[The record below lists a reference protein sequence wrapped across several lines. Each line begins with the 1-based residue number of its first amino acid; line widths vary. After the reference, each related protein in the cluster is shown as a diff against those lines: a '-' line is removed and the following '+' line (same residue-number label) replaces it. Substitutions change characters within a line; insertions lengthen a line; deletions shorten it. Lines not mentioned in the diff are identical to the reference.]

1 MSHIEFEK
9 SSFDGLRLYFQGW
22 QSEHELKGV
31 ISLVHGLGEHSG
43 RYSTWAGLLN
53 QAGYTVLSYDL
64 RGHGKSGGQRGHI
77 SSFDDYMKDTALLLD
92 EAKKRYPE
100 AAQFLY
106 GHSLGGI
113 IVTNYV
119 LRKKPQLNGV
129 IVSGLANK
137 TSLQEQKGKI
147 ILAKV
152 LGSIVPKMSMSTG
165 LVPATISKDPQV
177 VEKYIHDPM
186 VHNKASVG
194 FAKAS
199 MDAINYDDQHAQEWE
214 LPVLFMHGELD
225 KLGYADGSREFSGKI
240 KGDCT
245 LKIWP
250 GMYHEVHNEPEKDQV
265 LDYLC
270 KWLDAHT

>member
-106 GHSLGGI
+106 GHSLGAI

-225 KLGYADGSREFSGKI
+225 KLGYADGSREFAGKI

>member
-106 GHSLGGI
+106 GHSLGAI

>member
-106 GHSLGGI
+106 GHSLGAI

-137 TSLQEQKGKI
+137 TSLQEQNGKI

>member
-77 SSFDDYMKDTALLLD
+77 SSFDDYLKDTALLLD

-106 GHSLGGI
+106 GHSLGAI

-225 KLGYADGSREFSGKI
+225 KLGYADGSREFAGKI

>member
-77 SSFDDYMKDTALLLD
+77 SSFDDYLKDTTLLLD

-100 AAQFLY
+100 VAQFLY
-106 GHSLGGI
+106 GHSLGAI